1 MDLIFVIGTL
11 AVIATGIRL
20 LPQIVKSFKT
30 KKVRDVSLL
39 WEVIGGVGSILWLI
53 YAYLREDMILLTA
66 AIVLLIS
73 YGILIFQKFIY
84 SSQK

>member
-39 WEVIGGVGSILWLI
+39 WEII
-53 YAYLREDMILLTA
+53 E
-66 AIVLLIS
+66 
-73 YGILIFQKFIY
+73 
-84 SSQK
+84 

>member
-1 MDLIFVIGTL
+1 MDLIFVIGVL
-11 AVIATGIRL
+11 AVITTGLRL

-39 WEVIGGVGSILWLI
+39 WEIIGGVSSILWLI
-53 YAYLREDMILLTA
+53 YAYLRGDMILLTA
-66 AIVLLIS
+66 GIVLLIS

-84 SSQK
+84 SQK

>member
-1 MDLIFVIGTL
+1 MDLIFVIGVL
-11 AVIATGIRL
+11 AVITTGLRL

-39 WEVIGGVGSILWLI
+39 WEIIGGVSSILWFI
-53 YAYLREDMILLTA
+53 YAYLRGDMILLTA
-66 AIVLLIS
+66 GIVLLIS

-84 SSQK
+84 SQK